1 MEQHPVPQPITSYE
15 FRLVGDMT
23 LKQFA
28 KLASGVILAL
38 IVYGIDP
45 PALIK
50 WFLIFLFAGLG
61 AAMAFIPFE
70 GRPIDT
76 WIIAFIKRIYSPT
89 QYIWRPKPQA
99 TSYKSQITNKS
110 QTTITDKQLP
120 ITANQPP
127 VPPVSP
133 VPTPVPTRTPD
144 LTTLF
149 KAEPAKEKTVEAR
162 FVPDVIIPATP
173 SIPNII
179 VGLTHKPDGKIIEG
193 AILEIRDTAGNPVRA
208 LKSNKLGQFQIATP
222 LPSGS
227 YEIEIEK
234 DNVRFDIIK
243 IELKGE
249 IVPPIEII
257 SK

>member
-23 LKQFA
+23 LRQFA

-45 PALIK
+45 PSLVK

-76 WIIAFIKRIYSPT
+76 WIIAFFKRIYSPT
-89 QYIWRPKPQA
+89 QYIWRPKPQ
-99 TSYKSQITNKS
+99 ITRLPKPGTGGQANNKP
-110 QTTITDKQLP
+110 QVPDI
-120 ITANQPP
+120 IQPSI
-127 VPPVSP
+127 PPVSP
-133 VPTPVPTRTPD
+133 APTPASAPD

-149 KAEPAKEKTVEAR
+149 KAEPAKEKTVEAKY
-162 FVPDVIIPATP
+162 VPNVIIPATP
-173 SIPNII
+173 SIPNIL

-234 DNVRFDIIK
+234 NGIRFDIIK

-257 SK
+257 SKN